1 MEAAKS
7 IELNLASRIT
17 IEETVKKE
25 RNRLF
30 NFIKRYVS
38 NPDDAEDI
46 LQDVFYRLTTGIEEI
61 NSLDKITSWLY
72 TVTRNRITDL
82 FRKKK
87 ATPSSELSY
96 QDDEGEKLLLEEIL
110 PDTGNTPEDDYMR
123 MAIMDR
129 IMDALDNLPEEQSEA
144 FIMNEIEGLSFREM
158 SESTGVPINTLI
170 SRKRYAV
177 IYLKEELRDLFNEL
191 S

>member
-7 IELNLASRIT
+7 IELSLANRIR
-17 IEETVKKE
+17 IEETIEKE

-30 NFIKRYVS
+30 NFIRRYVS

-46 LQDVFYRLTTGIEEI
+46 LQDVFYRLTTGIDEI

-87 ATPSSELSY
+87 PIPSSEIPVS
-96 QDDEGEKLLLEEIL
+96 DDEGEKLLLEEIL
-110 PDTGNTPEDDYMR
+110 PNSGNTPEDDYMR
-123 MAIMDR
+123 MAIIDK

-144 FIMNEIEGLSFREM
+144 FVLNEIEGRSFREI

-177 IYLKEELRDLFNEL
+177 IYLKEELKDLFNEL
-191 S
+191 L